1 LVLNTKDHKT
11 GQHPL
16 KNRPGGKKTPKLE
29 KRGSGAT
36 SAEIAMHQAYSSAFS
51 HDQDPSETLAVHCAN
66 GFQPLAEIPFV
77 VEAWSRETAG
87 ETALTVCVNRTP
99 ITGEIEAARDKRAID
114 AYGCGPWFGI

>member
-16 KNRPGGKKTPKLE
+16 KNRPGGKKTPKPE

-51 HDQDPSETLAVHCAN
+51 HDQDPKRSSLWLSICAAT
-66 GFQPLAEIPFV
+66 QLSP
-77 VEAWSRETAG
+77 AG
-87 ETALTVCVNRTP
+87 EEPPAVFGP
-99 ITGEIEAARDKRAID
+99 FAMHDAKR
-114 AYGCGPWFGI
+114 GCGTVPPLLDIHP